1 MKNTIISKE
10 NQNVKV
16 LAYLVICSV
25 DGSECVSCGTVVVGS
40 TPFPSCIDI
49 MAPELEQIHIAEGK
63 TPLEMTWAGFDN
75 LSEAEDFL
83 ARYVKIFNDKNPT
96 SLFVKA

>member
-16 LAYLVICSV
+16 LAYLVLCSV
-25 DGSECVSCGTVVVGS
+25 NGSECLACGTVVVGS

-49 MAPELEQIHIAEGK
+49 MAPELEQKHIASGM
-63 TPLEMTWAGFDN
+63 TPLEMLWAGFDN

-83 ARYVKIFNDKNPT
+83 ARYVKAFNDKHPT